1 MHSLTELVPV
11 LVKYGQTIKEFFGW
25 YIRCENGDQWT
36 MLDGVFY
43 KNNDPITKKELIKY
57 LEEKLKKRTNKSKR
71 KKS

>member
-11 LVKYGQTIKEFFGW
+11 LIKYGHTIKEFFGW

-43 KNNDPITKKELIKY
+43 KNNEPITKKELIKY
-57 LEEKLKKRTNKSKR
+57 LEEKPKKLAKKSKR
-71 KKS
+71 KKL